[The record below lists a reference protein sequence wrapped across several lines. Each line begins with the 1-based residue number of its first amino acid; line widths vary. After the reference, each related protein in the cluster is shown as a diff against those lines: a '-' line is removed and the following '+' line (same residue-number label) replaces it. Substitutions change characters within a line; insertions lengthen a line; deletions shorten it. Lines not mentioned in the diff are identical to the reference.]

1 MRPSTRYLLPLIWV
15 ILASGCSTAPAP
27 LPIQPPAPT
36 SATNLTTLG
45 EEIDISENRVAASL
59 VAIERNADKPAVV
72 TAEAKLG
79 QAYLARPSE
88 GDIAFA
94 LARASAADPAAY
106 AKQAEYGKRL
116 LAAVDSKWYKLEA
129 DQKEALR
136 VSALKDQ
143 RIVELTKQIE
153 RVKAEASRNIWTMTG
168 AGLVVIGGLACAFAS
183 VRIGIPLLLAGAF
196 AGAVPFIVD
205 SPYFSYI
212 TGATLLACAGLG
224 VWWLFDKVRDSNN
237 EVIDSNA
244 DDQAK
249 K

>member
-1 MRPSTRYLLPLIWV
+1 MI
-15 ILASGCSTAPAP
+15 SGCSTAPAP
-27 LPIQPPAPT
+27 LPIQPTAPT

-136 VSALKDQ
+136 VSSLKDQ
-143 RIVELTKQIE
+143 RIVELTKAVEQAK
-153 RVKAEASRNIWTMTG
+153 RDAASNLWTLAGIAVAVLG
-168 AGLVVIGGLACAFAS
+168 AVAMVFAGPRIGGT
-183 VRIGIPLLLAGAF
+183 LLASGAAIGAF
-196 AGAVPFIVD
+196 PYIID
-205 SPYFSYI
+205 SEYFSYI
-212 TGATLLACAGLG
+212 AGSSLALAAGLSIY
-224 VWWLFDKVRDSNN
+224 WLWDHVRDSA
-237 EVIDSNA
+237 NA
-244 DDQAK
+244 PYEPPQK
-249 K
+249 